1 MYDKHKGIQLL
12 RHFIHSLPDK
22 TVNNGYTD
30 SRQVLIYYS
39 NGEEIARSENGHI
52 TYTPKFKELCRQLV
66 DKAFE
71 DAANNTWSWFKET
84 NNGA

>member
-1 MYDKHKGIQLL
+1 MYDKHKGMQLL

-39 NGEEIARSENGHI
+39 NGEEIARSENAHI